1 MTSEVVEVRGGS
13 PSAMPAVEKLPSSR
27 RKPGSTRTKAVAWPA
42 LAGSYVDQ
50 GGIAAIVDPGFR
62 RDDDVSS
69 SAGLGMRGPR
79 TRLKFLALPLAALLL
94 TACNEQELYGQ
105 LSERQANEMVAVLR
119 SAGIE
124 AEKQG
129 KDGVFA
135 IQTKRDD
142 FSAAVRALAAQGY
155 PRESYDTMGTVFKR
169 EGFVSSPLE
178 ERARLVHAMSQE
190 ISNTLASIDG
200 VVQARVHLVMPERH
214 PLADKATPSAA
225 SVFIKHRPDKDMTAQ
240 VAQIKA
246 LVVNSIEGL
255 PYDNVT
261 VALFPAEE
269 LPAQRPAPAPV
280 LATPPAAGASAATAG
295 LPLPLMA
302 GTMGGVL
309 LLGGGGM
316 LWLRRRDAAGRLA
329 LSATPARQ
337 ALPTTEATQERL
349 QAMLRRA
356 AAEKPR

>member
-1 MTSEVVEVRGGS
+1 
-13 PSAMPAVEKLPSSR
+13 L
-27 RKPGSTRTKAVAWPA
+27 A
-42 LAGSYVDQ
+42 LIS
-50 GGIAAIVDPGFR
+50 
-62 RDDDVSS
+62 
-69 SAGLGMRGPR
+69 
-79 TRLKFLALPLAALLL
+79 LALPLL

-119 SAGIE
+119 SAGID
-124 AEKQG
+124 ADKQG
-129 KDGVFA
+129 KEGVFA
-135 IQTKRDD
+135 IQTSRGD
-142 FSAAVRALAAQGY
+142 FPAAVRALAAQGY
-155 PRESYDTMGTVFKR
+155 PREQYDSMGTVFKR

-190 ISNTLASIDG
+190 IANTLSSIDG

-214 PLADKATPSAA
+214 PLADKAVPSAA

-255 PYDNVT
+255 PYENVT

-269 LPAQRPAPAPV
+269 LPAAPPAKAGTAASPAPGDSLPV
-280 LATPPAAGASAATAG
+280 
-295 LPLPLMA
+295 PLMA
-302 GTMGGVL
+302 GTLGGVL

-316 LWLRRRDAAGRLA
+316 LWLRRRSAGGDDSEGDGA
-329 LSATPARQ
+329 SGPPK
-337 ALPTTEATQERL
+337 ALPSPDGPHAEL

-356 AAEKPR
+356 AAGAKQR

>member
-1 MTSEVVEVRGGS
+1 MQRV
-13 PSAMPAVEKLPSSR
+13 P
-27 RKPGSTRTKAVAWPA
+27 
-42 LAGSYVDQ
+42 
-50 GGIAAIVDPGFR
+50 
-62 RDDDVSS
+62 
-69 SAGLGMRGPR
+69 
-79 TRLKFLALPLAALLL
+79 RLKLLLLPLAVAAL

-124 AEKQG
+124 ADKQG
-129 KDGVFA
+129 QGGVFA
-135 IQTKRDD
+135 IQTARGD
-142 FSAAVRALAAQGY
+142 FPAAVRALAAQGY
-155 PRESYDTMGTVFKR
+155 PREQYDSMGSVFKR

-269 LPAQRPAPAPV
+269 LPAAPPTKAGAAAV
-280 LATPPAAGASAATAG
+280 ATPTEA
-295 LPLPLMA
+295 LPVPLMA
-302 GTMGGVL
+302 GTLGGVL
-309 LLGGGGM
+309 LLGGGGL
-316 LWLRRRDAAGRLA
+316 LWLRRRGSGDAGQV
-329 LSATPARQ
+329 STPTR
-337 ALPTTEATQERL
+337 ALPAPEAPLEQL
-349 QAMLRRA
+349 QDMLRRA
-356 AAEKPR
+356 AAGAKQR